1 MIQIHLPIFIFSL
14 FFISCNQNRS
24 GATMSKQEESN
35 ILSEEIDDDI
45 LEHQVSSA
53 RNQTKNL
60 LQLELATS
68 LGLKEIYLHE
78 EPLAINFIDQN
89 ENLVLFETISI
100 KDSEIEKYI
109 ESQYYSSN
117 IKINELRV
125 DDKII
130 TYSIEERENSTI
142 VHSIVRSNDAEMKV
156 KMNIISTEKDVI
168 NKFVKLINFI

>member
-1 MIQIHLPIFIFSL
+1 
-14 FFISCNQNRS
+14 
-24 GATMSKQEESN
+24 MSKQEESN

-68 LGLKEIYLHE
+68 LGLKEIYLQE